1 MAKQDITQKVKTYA
15 DACAVLGIKETIP
28 DVGGLR
34 PKDRP
39 SVTAYYKLIVIA
51 RALNEG
57 WEPDWTNG
65 DQPKWFPWFFFDR
78 EKNKTAGFAYAHTNY
93 APTITNAHFGSRL
106 CFKTEALAEYAATQF
121 ETLYNDYILY
131 PNHVDPASDDTQ
143 RRDQE
148 GAEKVGASGP
158 VPDNFADAL
167 RATTDL
173 LDAAADH
180 CEGTTNGFLL
190 IGGAAPKEGG
200 QGDGLIQMG
209 GSRAM
214 IVRMLA
220 EFLAAPQTQ
229 ELITEALDR
238 AGGLMLRRKLAG
250 DLTDIAGPKEE
261 N

>member
-1 MAKQDITQKVKTYA
+1 MSKTDITQKVKSYE
-15 DACAVLGIKETIP
+15 DACRVLGVDETLP
-28 DVGGLR
+28 EFPELR
-34 PKDRP
+34 PKDR
-39 SVTAYYKLIVIA
+39 VGLIAYYKLVVIA

-57 WEPDWTNG
+57 WEPNWADETEY
-65 DQPKWFPWFFFDR
+65 KYIPWFYFNR
-78 EKNKTAGFAYAHTNY
+78 KENKTAGFAGANSSD
-93 APTITNAHFGSRL
+93 APTYTDASIGSRL

-131 PNHVDPASDDTQ
+131 PNHEDTASDDTQ
-143 RRDQE
+143 RRDQK

-158 VPDNFADAL
+158 APENFADAL

-180 CEGTTNGFLL
+180 CEGTTNGFIL
-190 IGGAAPKEGG
+190 IGGAGPKDGG
-200 QGDGLIQMG
+200 KGDGLIQLG

-250 DLTDIAGPKEE
+250 DVTDIVGPKDE
-261 N
+261 

>member
-1 MAKQDITQKVKTYA
+1 MAKNITDRVKTYA
-15 DACAVLGIKETIP
+15 DACAVLGIKETLP

-51 RALNEG
+51 QALNEG
-57 WEPDWTNG
+57 WEPDWTNENE
-65 DQPKWFPWFFFDR
+65 PKYFPWFYFDR
-78 EKNKTAGFAYAHTNY
+78 KKNKTAGFARAATDY
-93 APTITNAHFGSRL
+93 APASASASIGSRL
-106 CFKTEALAEYAATQF
+106 CFKTEALCEYAARQF
-121 ETLYNDYILY
+121 EPLYEAWILY
-131 PNHVDPASDDTQ
+131 PNDVNPASDDTQ

-148 GAEKVGASGP
+148 EAEKVGASGP

-209 GSRAM
+209 GNKG
-214 IVRMLA
+214 ITLRMLA

-229 ELITEALDR
+229 ELVQEAIDR
-238 AGGLMLRRKLAG
+238 AGGLMFRRQLSRGNATYSETQK
-250 DLTDIAGPKEE
+250 
-261 N
+261 

>member
-15 DACAVLGIKETIP
+15 DACAVLGIKETLP

-65 DQPKWFPWFFFDR
+65 DQPKWVPWFYFDR
-78 EKNKTAGFAYAHTNY
+78 EKNKTAGFADAATCY
-93 APTITNAHFGSRL
+93 APTSTYALLGSRL

>member
-1 MAKQDITQKVKTYA
+1 MAKNITDRVKTYA
-15 DACAVLGIKETIP
+15 DACAVLGIKETLP

-51 RALNEG
+51 QALNEG
-57 WEPDWTNG
+57 WEPDWTNENE
-65 DQPKWFPWFFFDR
+65 PKYFPWFYFDR
-78 EKNKTAGFAYAHTNY
+78 KKNKAAGFAYANARN
-93 APTITNAHFGSRL
+93 APTDSNAYFGSRL
-106 CFKTEALAEYAATQF
+106 CFKTEALCEYAARQF
-121 ETLYNDYILY
+121 EPLYDAWILY
-131 PNHVDPASDDTQ
+131 PNDVNPASDDTQ

-200 QGDGLIQMG
+200 QGGGLIQMG
-209 GSRAM
+209 GSRAVV
-214 IVRMLA
+214 VRMLA

-229 ELITEALDR
+229 ELVQEAIDH
-238 AGGLMLRRKLAG
+238 AGGLMFRRKLSGGNA
-250 DLTDIAGPKEE
+250 TYSETQK
-261 N
+261 

>member
-15 DACAVLGIKETIP
+15 DACAVLGIKETLP

-57 WEPDWTNG
+57 WEPDWTNE
-65 DQPKWFPWFFFDR
+65 DQPKWFPWFYFDR
-78 EKNKTAGFAYAHTNY
+78 EKNKTAGFARAFTDS
-93 APTITNAHFGSRL
+93 APTLTTASIGSRL
-106 CFKTEALAEYAATQF
+106 CFKSEALCAYAARQF
-121 ETLYNDYILY
+121 EPLYEAWILY
-131 PNHVDPASDDTQ
+131 PNDVNPASDDTT
-143 RRDQE
+143 RRDQQ

>member
-1 MAKQDITQKVKTYA
+1 MAKNITDRVKTYA
-15 DACAVLGIKETIP
+15 DACAVLGIKETLP

-51 RALNEG
+51 QALNEG
-57 WEPDWTNG
+57 WEPDWTNENE
-65 DQPKWFPWFFFDR
+65 PKYFPWFYFDR
-78 EKNKTAGFAYAHTNY
+78 KKNKLAGFAFAYAY
-93 APTITNAHFGSRL
+93 DAPTHTCANVGSRL
-106 CFKTEALAEYAATQF
+106 CFKTEALCEYAARQF
-121 ETLYNDYILY
+121 EPLYEAWILY
-131 PNHVDPASDDTQ
+131 PNDVNPASDDTQ

-209 GSRAM
+209 GSRA
-214 IVRMLA
+214 ITLRMLA
-220 EFLAAPQTQ
+220 EFLAAPATQ
-229 ELITEALDR
+229 ELVQEAIDR
-238 AGGLMLRRKLAG
+238 AGGLMFRRQLSGGNATYSETQK
-250 DLTDIAGPKEE
+250 
-261 N
+261 

>member
-1 MAKQDITQKVKTYA
+1 MAKNITDRVKTYA
-15 DACAVLGIKETIP
+15 DACAVLGIKETLP

-51 RALNEG
+51 QALNEG
-57 WEPDWTNG
+57 WEPDWTNK
-65 DQPKWFPWFFFDR
+65 DQPKWFPWFYFDR
-78 EKNKTAGFAYAHTNY
+78 EKNKTAGFAYAVTSL
-93 APTITNAHFGSRL
+93 APASTSAYFGSRL
-106 CFKTEALAEYAATQF
+106 CFKTEALCAYAARQF
-121 ETLYNDYILY
+121 EPLYEAWILY
-131 PNHVDPASDDTQ
+131 PNDVNPASDDTT

-158 VPDNFADAL
+158 APENFADAL

-209 GSRAM
+209 GSRA
-214 IVRMLA
+214 ITLRMLA

-229 ELITEALDR
+229 ELVQEAIDR
-238 AGGLMLRRKLAG
+238 ACGLMFRRQLSGGNATYSETQK
-250 DLTDIAGPKEE
+250 
-261 N
+261 